1 MEIIVLFI
9 ACSASLYICYLKY
22 YIVQFKMDHEFEFLK
37 ENYNTSTFF
46 SSLNALVAVSSSRE
60 PGIVLFRMFCNKFK
74 SVLFWSVEVI

>member
-1 MEIIVLFI
+1 
-9 ACSASLYICYLKY
+9 
-22 YIVQFKMDHEFEFLK
+22 MDHEFEFLK